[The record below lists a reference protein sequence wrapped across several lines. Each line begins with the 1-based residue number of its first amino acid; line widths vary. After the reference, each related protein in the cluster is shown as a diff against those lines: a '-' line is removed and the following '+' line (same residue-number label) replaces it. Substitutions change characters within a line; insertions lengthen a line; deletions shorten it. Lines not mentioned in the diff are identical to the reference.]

1 MYFADQNFQSFGI
14 LLVYFNIDSLI
25 IVDNFVS
32 IGSLFTKIDVSRSNS
47 VIFSLYFT
55 RNKGYVRGLKF
66 HRQNVFHSHFHIH
79 VCSDSCYFDTHRYTR
94 NHCRKKD
101 ISGRCKTSYTN
112 MTPIQ
117 EPTKNWISVTCVVYK
132 DLFSIFCSL

>member
-55 RNKGYVRGLKF
+55 RNKGYVRGL
-66 HRQNVFHSHFHIH
+66 NP
-79 VCSDSCYFDTHRYTR
+79 
-94 NHCRKKD
+94 N
-101 ISGRCKTSYTN
+101 
-112 MTPIQ
+112 
-117 EPTKNWISVTCVVYK
+117 SVTLKNSKANIKNISKETLSIHSSSESSEVSSSKCV
-132 DLFSIFCSL
+132 S